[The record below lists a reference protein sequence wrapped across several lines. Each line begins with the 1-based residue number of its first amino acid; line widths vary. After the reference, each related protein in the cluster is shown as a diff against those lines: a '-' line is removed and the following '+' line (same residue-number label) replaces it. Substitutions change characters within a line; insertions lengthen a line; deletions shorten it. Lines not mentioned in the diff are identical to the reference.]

1 MLSSIRLKPGVAWPA
16 LSWTA
21 SGPWTAAH
29 LAVNIL
35 IGSVPAVWLGSHV
48 SVHVL
53 VAALRTTLAVVL
65 VASGVALLAKAGTGL
80 SGAAVVPLPVAVL
93 ALIIWT
99 TARASQGRRRS
110 ARSRPDSARGA
121 LPG

>member
-1 MLSSIRLKPGVAWPA
+1 LLWVAA
-16 LSWTA
+16 GAHIVVGNVDFLL
-21 SGPWTAAH
+21 AA
-29 LAVNIL
+29 NIL

-48 SVHVL
+48 SVRMP

-80 SGAAVVPLPVAVL
+80 PGAAVVPFPVAVL

-99 TARASQGRRRS
+99 TARARRR
-110 ARSRPDSARGA
+110 AAAFRPVPPR
-121 LPG
+121 